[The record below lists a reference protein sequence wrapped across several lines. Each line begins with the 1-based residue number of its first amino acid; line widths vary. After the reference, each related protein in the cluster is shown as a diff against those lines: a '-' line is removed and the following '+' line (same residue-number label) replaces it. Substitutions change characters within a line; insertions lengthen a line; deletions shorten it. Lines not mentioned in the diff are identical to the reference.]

1 MYYDKK
7 GLPFTM
13 TAFVDQDAEGFG
25 SVHRPF
31 VTSSYLFNPNHN
43 GLVLPDLDAV
53 HIASGTDS
61 IDIMMEIA
69 EFYKS
74 FGWKV
79 GWGKDIWTLQMP
91 NDHPERFKKFGSIK
105 IINPKNIVAAAK
117 SIGYSDTELYFTQ
130 N

>member
-1 MYYDKK
+1 
-7 GLPFTM
+7 
-13 TAFVDQDAEGFG
+13 
-25 SVHRPF
+25 
-31 VTSSYLFNPNHN
+31 
-43 GLVLPDLDAV
+43 
-53 HIASGTDS
+53 
-61 IDIMMEIA
+61 MMEIA